1 MPSDQ
6 GLLLHACNEAVID
19 IANMELHNSTIFSNT
34 SFRNY
39 VIGQKRARLCLPP
52 LGQDISLK
60 SAVRNAWPAHVAAP
74 LPSAFSR
81 LSAKV
86 SCGVAFLK
94 LAGAKRRRWLVL
106 GEFAKY
112 GFCGLKRKRRDF
124 KRSILEQFQ
133 NEIALC
139 L

>member
-19 IANMELHNSTIFSNT
+19 IANMELHDSTIFLNT

-39 VIGQKRARLCLPP
+39 VIGQKRARLRLPP

-81 LSAKV
+81 LPAKAGCSV
-86 SCGVAFLK
+86 TFLR
-94 LAGAKRRRWLVL
+94 LAA
-106 GEFAKY
+106 A
-112 GFCGLKRKRRDF
+112 
-124 KRSILEQFQ
+124 
-133 NEIALC
+133 
-139 L
+139 